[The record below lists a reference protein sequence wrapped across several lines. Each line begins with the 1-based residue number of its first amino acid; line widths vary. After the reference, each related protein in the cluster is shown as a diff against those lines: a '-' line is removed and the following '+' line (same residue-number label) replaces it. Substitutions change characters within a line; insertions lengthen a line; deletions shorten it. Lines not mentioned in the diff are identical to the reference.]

1 MHSTFLVLERR
12 TFLVLESRGSLCFFL
27 TLSHCG
33 LYKTCLRTGAPVAEA
48 FKAVSE
54 MWDNQSGEGQIEEL
68 PTKIDEDQDW
78 EDQDPEIQDL
88 ENLLYSI

>member
-1 MHSTFLVLERR
+1 M
-12 TFLVLESRGSLCFFL
+12 
-27 TLSHCG
+27 
-33 LYKTCLRTGAPVAEA
+33 AEA

-78 EDQDPEIQDL
+78 ENQDPDNQDL
-88 ENLLYSI
+88 ENLEFSENYFKNFCEIKL